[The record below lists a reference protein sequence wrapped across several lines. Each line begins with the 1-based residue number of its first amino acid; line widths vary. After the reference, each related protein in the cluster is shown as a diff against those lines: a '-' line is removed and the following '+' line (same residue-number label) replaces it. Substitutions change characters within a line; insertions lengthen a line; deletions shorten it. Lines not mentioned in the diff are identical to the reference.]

1 MGMDVLDVARG
12 RAAGPSQSASTT
24 NRAMGDRQ
32 PRRLRSAVEI
42 GGTLVA
48 LMLIAVGVLALR
60 FILVLAHGMV
70 Q

>member
-1 MGMDVLDVARG
+1 MAILDVARG
-12 RAAGPSQSASTT
+12 QAAGPSQSASAA
-24 NRAMGDRQ
+24 NRATGDRQ
-32 PRRLRSAVEI
+32 ARRFRSAVEI

-60 FILVLAHGMV
+60 FILVLAHGVV

>member
-1 MGMDVLDVARG
+1 MAVLDVARG
-12 RAAGPSQSASTT
+12 RAAWPVAV
-24 NRAMGDRQ
+24 RKRDE
-32 PRRLRSAVEI
+32 PRDGRPATKTLYGALSRSV
-42 GGTLVA
+42 GTLVA